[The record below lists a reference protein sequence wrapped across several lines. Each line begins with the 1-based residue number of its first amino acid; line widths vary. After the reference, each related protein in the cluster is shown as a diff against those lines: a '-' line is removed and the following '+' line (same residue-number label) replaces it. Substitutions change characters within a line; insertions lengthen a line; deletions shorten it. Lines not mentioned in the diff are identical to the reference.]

1 MSNQDSSHPTPSDPS
16 TTAPNSK
23 ESTSEMPSYRVAMRS
38 LKLDLEGVVML
49 GHDGV
54 MRSFDGTYDCNV
66 IDAFA
71 FSPAQI
77 KSFLDR
83 FPVPWSQETE
93 DKFRGVDGRNVV
105 GEEALFHPADDL
117 RPPKY
122 TAEDKVRVRKEVDEQ
137 NRELRERIEREE
149 MEGVD
154 VAAKYAC
161 GRVTSDYDLSPKEK
175 V

>member
-1 MSNQDSSHPTPSDPS
+1 MSDQENSQPTPSTSSP
-16 TTAPNSK
+16 APA
-23 ESTSEMPSYRVAMRS
+23 ESSYREATRS
-38 LKLDLEGVVML
+38 LKLDPEGVVML

-54 MRSFDGTYDCNV
+54 MRSFDGSYERNV
-66 IDAFA
+66 VDAVA

-77 KSFLDR
+77 KNFLDR
-83 FPVPWSQETE
+83 FPEPWSQETE

-122 TAEDKVRVRKEVDEQ
+122 TEEDKVRLSKEVEEK
-137 NRELRERIEREE
+137 NRQLREKIEKEKS
-149 MEGVD
+149 EGVD

-161 GRVTSDYDLSPKEK
+161 GRVTNDYDLSPKG